1 MGERLETYGHDGLTF
16 DVRDSGPEGG
26 AVVIALHGFPQ
37 TSASWGPVTQH
48 LTAAGVRVLAPDQR
62 GYSRGARPYAVS
74 AYALRSLVG
83 DVLALADAA
92 GAERFDL
99 LGHDWGGAVA
109 WAVAAA
115 HPDRVRTLTVASTPH
130 PRALVAAMLHGQALR
145 SWYIGAFQLPVL
157 PELLLGSPR
166 VAGPLLARMR
176 TPDPAAVLALLADRS
191 TARALLNWYRAA
203 WRPLLGRTATPF
215 PRVRVPTTYVWGAL
229 DPALGRWAAEHTGL
243 CVEADYRFVVL
254 EDAGHWIPDERPA
267 ELARLVLERLGGSA
281 PDPGDLP

>member
-1 MGERLETYGHDGLTF
+1 MGERPRTYEHDGLTF
-16 DVRDSGPEGG
+16 DVRDAGPEDGR
-26 AVVIALHGFPQ
+26 VVVALHGFPQ
-37 TSASWGPVTQH
+37 TSTSWGPVTEH

-62 GYSRGARPYAVS
+62 GYSPRARPWPVS
-74 AYALRSLVG
+74 TYVLPALVG

-92 GAERFDL
+92 GVERFDL

-109 WAVAAA
+109 WAVAAR

-145 SWYIGAFQLPVL
+145 SWYMGVFQLPVL
-157 PELLLGSPR
+157 PELLLGAPG
-166 VAGPLLARMR
+166 VVGPLLARMQ
-176 TPDPAAVLALLADRS
+176 TPDPAEVQALLADRP

-203 WRPLLGRTATPF
+203 WRPLLGRTAWPF
-215 PRVRVPTTYVWGAL
+215 PRVRVPTTYVWGAA

-254 EDAGHWIPDERPA
+254 EDVGHWIPHERPE
-267 ELARLVLERLGGSA
+267 ELARLVLERLDDRGPTA
-281 PDPGDLP
+281 RDLP